1 MKITDLTL
9 TMIEWTG
16 VRVLYSKYNPIMKGS
31 QIALLTIETDEG
43 VVGQCFLGSS
53 YRTAQIEAWSV
64 INIVKPMIL
73 GRNALER
80 TAINDSLMSRLNST
94 SYRVV
99 GAVDVA
105 LWDLAGKVANMPI
118 HQLLGTRQQ
127 SLPTY
132 ASSATLS
139 SLEAYVDEAI
149 QVKEAGYVGY
159 KTHPPFDIDINTN
172 IKLHQRIRDAVGPD
186 FMLMCDPTGVLK
198 YPEALKLGLAITEMG
213 YHWYEDPLPYED
225 INGYIK
231 LCAKLD
237 IMVMAT
243 EKIPG
248 GLHAYAPWL
257 TLRATDALRGD
268 VVVKGGLTPCL
279 MAAHLAN
286 AFHMNY
292 EIHHGG
298 NSTNN
303 IANLHLAMALPN
315 SAMFEVLLPNDAQ
328 QFGVLNDLKLRPDG
342 HMRVPDGPGLGVIY
356 DEDLIR
362 HHTVEVLR

>member
-1 MKITDLTL
+1 MKITDLSL
-9 TMIEWTG
+9 TMIEWPG
-16 VRVLYSKYNPIMKGS
+16 AKVLYSKYNPVLKAS

-43 VVGQCFLGSS
+43 VTGQCFLGSS
-53 YRTAQIEAWSV
+53 YRSAQIEAWSV
-64 INIVKPMIL
+64 INVLKPAIL

-80 TAINDSLMSRLNST
+80 TLINDSLMPRLNST
-94 SYRVV
+94 SYRAI
-99 GAVDVA
+99 GAIDVA
-105 LWDLAGKVANMPI
+105 LWDLAGKVAGMPI
-118 HQLLGTRQQ
+118 HQMIGTRQQ

-132 ASSATLS
+132 ASSATLPA
-139 SLEAYVDEAI
+139 LEAYVDEAVM
-149 QVKEAGYVGY
+149 VKELGYVGY
-159 KTHPPFDIDINTN
+159 KTHPPFDIDIDTN
-172 IKLHQRIRDAVGPD
+172 IELHQRVRDAVGPD

-198 YPEALKLGLAITEMG
+198 YPEALKLGLALSEMK

-225 INGYIK
+225 IHSYIK
-231 LCAKLD
+231 LCEKLD

-248 GLHAYAPWL
+248 GLGAYAPWL

-279 MAAHLAN
+279 MAAHLAH
-286 AFHMNY
+286 AFYMNY

-315 SAMFEVLLPNDAQ
+315 SAMFEVLLPNEAQ
-328 QFGVLNDLKLRPDG
+328 QFGVVNDLKLGADG
-342 HMRVPDGPGLGVIY
+342 HMRVPDGPGLGIVY
-356 DEDLIR
+356 DDDLLKR
-362 HHTVEVLR
+362 HTVEILR